1 MKKELELQKQ
11 DTRTP
16 LEKVIEERARRLE
29 SVSMHGFSFAELPKT
44 IVKINGQTNLV
55 YENMITAIGH
65 ITKQKY
71 SILFG

>member
-29 SVSMHGFSFAELPKT
+29 SVSMHGFSFAEFSKT
-44 IVKINGQTNLV
+44 IVKINGRTNLV
-55 YENMITAIGH
+55 YKKIISAVAYNI
-65 ITKQKY
+65 
-71 SILFG
+71 

>member
-55 YENMITAIGH
+55 YENMITAVGH
-65 ITKQKY
+65 IY
-71 SILFG
+71 N